1 MTTTFT
7 DVIENTFNFIK
18 SNDTT
23 VTNTSLFNFVN
34 NAGIELTQDNINKI
48 ITDKFGTDVTSFTKT
63 QFTNTINNHIDS
75 NGLPT
80 DDMIKITF
88 KVTSGDNTDL
98 SDETKFDEYYNY
110 TNPGKLTDIKN
121 KMVELSEVTEF
132 KNITEPDFKIILDKI
147 LNPPTP

>member
-110 TNPGKLTDIKN
+110 TNPGK
-121 KMVELSEVTEF
+121 
-132 KNITEPDFKIILDKI
+132 
-147 LNPPTP
+147 